1 MLKSDDIIY
10 FVFLSVELML
20 QKIKSKNS
28 TKTKSTDMVI
38 MKGIRN
44 ESMRCKVMHQDILR
58 GEEVKKNK
66 ETDYFPEQMQ
76 IH

>member
-1 MLKSDDIIY
+1 
-10 FVFLSVELML
+10 
-20 QKIKSKNS
+20 
-28 TKTKSTDMVI
+28 MVI